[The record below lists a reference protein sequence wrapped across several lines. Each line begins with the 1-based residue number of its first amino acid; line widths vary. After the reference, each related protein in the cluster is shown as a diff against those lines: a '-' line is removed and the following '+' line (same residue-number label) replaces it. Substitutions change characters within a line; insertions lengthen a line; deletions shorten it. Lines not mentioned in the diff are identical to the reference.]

1 MTVTEPTEAEQL
13 AYVTAKAA
21 DVRVN
26 VELETD
32 EGMTINL
39 GPQHPA
45 THGTLRIVAK
55 LDGEQVLWV
64 QPVMGYMH
72 RGYEKLVEVRTY
84 PQVTT
89 LVNRIDWLAASC
101 NEVPFILACE
111 QLMGIEAPPRAQYL
125 RTIFH
130 EMGRIAHLMMF
141 LGDMGVQI
149 GALTPMFYAM
159 RDREFVLNQT
169 ESVSGG
175 RFHPNFN
182 RIGGLKDDL
191 PKGWIDETRRIM
203 VKVQRFCDEMEELLL
218 GNEIFQQRTRGIGII
233 PAEVAQH
240 YGLSGANLR
249 ASGVD
254 WDLRRDG
261 DYPMAWK
268 HADFDVI
275 THTDGDSFARTW
287 VRLQETREAAKIVTQ
302 LCEGLPSGPIMA
314 KVPRIIKVPAGEAYV
329 ATENPLGEMGYY
341 VVSKGDLG
349 PFRVRVRTAS
359 FNNISITPWLL
370 RGVYVPDIIT
380 ILGSL
385 YFILGDID
393 K

>member
-21 DVRVN
+21 DARIN
-26 VELETD
+26 VELETE
-32 EGMTINL
+32 EGMTLNI

-64 QPVMGYMH
+64 EPIMGYMH

-84 PQVTT
+84 PQITT

-111 QLMGIEAPPRAQYL
+111 ELMGIEAPPRAQYL

-191 PKGWIDETRRIM
+191 PKGWLDETIRIM
-203 VKVQRFCDEMEELLL
+203 GKVTSFCDQVEDLMF

-240 YGLSGANLR
+240 YGLTGANLR

-254 WDLRRDG
+254 WDLRRDH

-268 HADFDVI
+268 HADFKVI
-275 THTDGDSFARTW
+275 THTDGDSWARSW

-302 LCEGLPSGPIMA
+302 LCQDLPSGPIMA

-349 PFRVRVRTAS
+349 PFRVKIRTAS

-393 K
+393 R

>member
-1 MTVTEPTEAEQL
+1 VTVTEPTEAEQL
-13 AYVTAKAA
+13 AYVAARAA
-21 DVRVN
+21 DARVN

-32 EGMTINL
+32 EGMTLNI

-45 THGTLRIVAK
+45 THGTLRIVAR

-64 QPVMGYMH
+64 EPIMGYMH

-89 LVNRIDWLAASC
+89 LVNRIDWLASFC
-101 NEVPFILACE
+101 NEVPFILASE
-111 QLMGIEAPPRAQYL
+111 RLMGIEAPLRAQYL

-130 EMGRIAHLMMF
+130 EMGRISHMIMF

-159 RDREFVLNQT
+159 RDREFVLNQI

-191 PKGWIDETRRIM
+191 PKGWIDETIRIM
-203 VKVQRFCDEMEELLL
+203 NKMLAFCDQMEDLLL

-233 PAEVAQH
+233 PGEVAQH

-254 WDLRRDG
+254 WDLRRDV
-261 DYPMAWK
+261 DVPMAWK
-268 HADFDVI
+268 HADFNVI
-275 THTDGDSFARTW
+275 THTDGDSYARTW
-287 VRLQETREAAKIVTQ
+287 VRLQETREACKIVIQ

-314 KVPRIIKVPAGEAYV
+314 KVPRIIKVPAGEAYA

-349 PFRVRVRTAS
+349 PFRVKIRTAS

-370 RGVYVPDIIT
+370 RGVYVPDIVA

-393 K
+393 R